1 MKRLFP
7 MALLPILLGG
17 CATTMPAEVTSL
29 ADPSQSSTGAGGQAY
44 RSPVA
49 GSVHREPVGPKRWVP
64 LNDAQSPAKGGAS

>member
-29 ADPSQSSTGAGGQAY
+29 ADPSQSSTGASGQAY
-44 RSPVA
+44 RSPVT
-49 GSVHREPVGPKRWVP
+49 GYVHREPVGPKRWAP
-64 LNDAQSPAKGGAS
+64 LNDAQSPAKGEAS

>member
-49 GSVHREPVGPKRWVP
+49 GYVHREPVGPKRWVP

>member
-17 CATTMPAEVTSL
+17 CATTMPADVTSL
-29 ADPSQSSTGAGGQAY
+29 ADPAESTATTASETY

-49 GSVHREPVGPKRWVP
+49 GYVHREPVGPKRWVP
-64 LNDAQSPAKGGAS
+64 LNDAQSPAKGAAS

>member
-1 MKRLFP
+1 MKRLFS

-49 GSVHREPVGPKRWVP
+49 GYVHREPVGPKRWVP

>member
-44 RSPVA
+44 RSTVA
-49 GSVHREPVGPKRWVP
+49 GYVHREPVGPKRWVP

>member
-1 MKRLFP
+1 

-29 ADPSQSSTGAGGQAY
+29 ADPSESTAGANGQAY
-44 RSPVA
+44 RSPVT
-49 GSVHREPVGPKRWVP
+49 GYVHREPVGPKRWVP

>member
-1 MKRLFP
+1 

-49 GSVHREPVGPKRWVP
+49 GYVHREPVGPKRWVP

>member
-29 ADPSQSSTGAGGQAY
+29 ADPAESSANTNNQTY

-49 GSVHREPVGPKRWVP
+49 GYVHREPVGPKRWVP
-64 LNDAQSPAKGGAS
+64 LNDAQSPVKGDAS

>member
-7 MALLPILLGG
+7 LALLPILLGG

-29 ADPSQSSTGAGGQAY
+29 SDPTESSTGTDSQY

-49 GSVHREPVGPKRWVP
+49 GYVHREPIGPKRWVP
-64 LNDAQSPAKGGAS
+64 LNDAQSPGKGGAS